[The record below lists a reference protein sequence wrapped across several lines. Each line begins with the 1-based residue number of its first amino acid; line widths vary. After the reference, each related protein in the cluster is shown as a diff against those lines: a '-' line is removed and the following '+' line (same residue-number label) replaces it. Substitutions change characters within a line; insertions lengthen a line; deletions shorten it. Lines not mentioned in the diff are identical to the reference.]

1 VRPTRYGLTLIPAK
15 AFTRAP
21 PTPASSRG
29 SGKDC
34 KGAKMPRGSKPGE
47 RRGGRQRGTPNK
59 STVLKNAAIA
69 AAAND
74 PNLSPL
80 DFLLKLMRQPD
91 LPLELRVTVAH
102 QALPFAHIKKK
113 AVTSTKVTYGD
124 SQTVVNEKLG
134 PRVKVVKVKSD
145 HADADSITPLDFLL
159 GVMRNAKS
167 PESLR
172 LRVAG
177 MVAPYVHP
185 RGEPGQ
191 LEETRAALMVD
202 EDPYGFDPEI
212 LESLSQD
219 QERSRALLKRHEDG
233 QGLPWD
239 FAEYYAALEKVKQT
253 PAYVELEKRIADKF
267 PSTYKELDS
276 RLDRARLT
284 ELEEK
289 GKTRPLTAA
298 EEIEQRHLRARLAC
312 YAETPQG
319 ADCRRMNSLRALSAD
334 LRFPEEEEELKG
346 LEARYPE
353 VPFDPTHERLI
364 IPGDDNLR
372 RASLAW
378 RKMASK
384 ASTDKRERWP
394 RSGS

>member
-15 AFTRAP
+15 AFTRARP
-21 PTPASSRG
+21 PHRRRAAGVAKIAKVPKG
-29 SGKDC
+29 S
-34 KGAKMPRGSKPGE
+34 KMPRGSKPGE

-80 DFLLKLMRQPD
+80 DFLLKLMRQRD
-91 LPLELRVTVAH
+91 LPVEYRVSVAR

-113 AVTSTKVTYGD
+113 AVTSTKVKSGD
-124 SQTVVNEKLG
+124 SQTVVNERLG

-145 HADADSITPLDFLL
+145 HADANSITPLDFLL
-159 GVMRNAKS
+159 GVMRDVKS
-167 PESLR
+167 PATLR
-172 LRVAG
+172 LRVAR
-177 MVAPYVHP
+177 MVAPYIHP
-185 RGEPGQ
+185 KGEPSRQ
-191 LEETRAALMVD
+191 DEARPEMMVVD
-202 EDPYGFDPEI
+202 DPYGFNPEM
-212 LESLSQD
+212 LETLHRD
-219 QERSRALLKRHEDG
+219 VERLRALEPPQVESFSPEKY
-233 QGLPWD
+233 
-239 FAEYYAALEKVKQT
+239 AEYRAALEKVKQT
-253 PAYVELEKRIADKF
+253 PAYLELEHSIADKF

-276 RLDRARLT
+276 K
-284 ELEEK
+284 LEEK
-289 GKTRPLTAA
+289 RKTRPLTAA

-312 YAETPQG
+312 YAKTPQG

-353 VPFDPTHERLI
+353 VPFDPTHERFIL
-364 IPGDDNLR
+364 PGDDNLR
-372 RASLAW
+372 RAALAW

>member
-1 VRPTRYGLTLIPAK
+1 
-15 AFTRAP
+15 
-21 PTPASSRG
+21 
-29 SGKDC
+29 
-34 KGAKMPRGSKPGE
+34 MPRGSKPGE

>member
-1 VRPTRYGLTLIPAK
+1 PAK
-15 AFTRAP
+15 AFARAP
-21 PTPASSRG
+21 PPHRRRAAGVATIAKVAKG
-29 SGKDC
+29 S
-34 KGAKMPRGSKPGE
+34 KMPRGSKPGE

-124 SQTVVNEKLG
+124 SQTVVNDKLG

-159 GVMRNAKS
+159 GVMREAKS
-167 PESLR
+167 PATLR

-185 RGEPGQ
+185 RGEPSQ
-191 LEETRAALMVD
+191 LEEMRAALMVGA
-202 EDPYGFDPEI
+202 DPYGFDPGT
-212 LESLSQD
+212 LESLRQD
-219 QERSRALLKRHEDG
+219 QERLRALLKRHEDE
-233 QGLPWD
+233 QGLPWN

-267 PSTYKELDS
+267 PSTYKELD
-276 RLDRARLT
+276 
-284 ELEEK
+284 
-289 GKTRPLTAA
+289 
-298 EEIEQRHLRARLAC
+298 
-312 YAETPQG
+312 
-319 ADCRRMNSLRALSAD
+319 
-334 LRFPEEEEELKG
+334 
-346 LEARYPE
+346 
-353 VPFDPTHERLI
+353 
-364 IPGDDNLR
+364 
-372 RASLAW
+372 
-378 RKMASK
+378 
-384 ASTDKRERWP
+384 
-394 RSGS
+394 